1 MITLIN
7 PPGIK
12 TFSGLQMHTP
22 NPPLGLAY
30 VAAAVRDAGFD
41 YRVIDATGEALDAVS
56 SYPDRADGTL
66 FNVRKQHA
74 PPKFFPNCGV
84 WKFSDKKGLGL
95 ATIWRNRARFRRNL
109 NNFVLASSKILIICP
124 NITWQYK

>member
-30 VAAAVRDAGFD
+30 IAGALKQAGLP

-56 SYPDRADGTL
+56 PYPDR
-66 FNVRKQHA
+66 
-74 PPKFFPNCGV
+74 
-84 WKFSDKKGLGL
+84 SD
-95 ATIWRNRARFRRNL
+95 FM
-109 NNFVLASSKILIICP
+109 ASSLMCFSMGVSTTP
-124 NITWQYK
+124 GATEPTRTPLSANSRAQVRVQASRPAFEAE

>member
-1 MITLIN
+1 MTEVKAVTANRTEIFFMISFPRFVLLLKPWI
-7 PPGIK
+7 PKG
-12 TFSGLQMHTP
+12 
-22 NPPLGLAY
+22 
-30 VAAAVRDAGFD
+30 
-41 YRVIDATGEALDAVS
+41 